1 MTPARVALIAVSLL
15 LGAPLG
21 AEPLCRVRVLLEPES
36 ATVGQQIV
44 YRLQILRQVEV
55 ESVHFTRDLGFPS
68 FRTEWLPG
76 QSPDPAIAD
85 VGDHALIF
93 EERRALFPVRAG
105 ELEIPAA
112 RLACVS
118 AAHTVE
124 VEVPAARIRVREL
137 PDTGRPAGFGG
148 VVGAVAVQAH
158 ISSERMTLGQSLAL
172 TVTVRGAANA
182 WDAAAPF
189 DPARD
194 LPGVDVYAH
203 PPETE
208 REAGRRLE
216 VRRSFSY
223 ELVPRAA
230 GAFAIPALRV
240 AYFDPERERYE
251 IAEAPALRFAVEP
264 APPAATSATTPVARA
279 KVRPTAS
286 HAGRG
291 IARLG
296 PALGIAVAL
305 LAAIAW
311 FTVAKARGRRGD
323 AMRAATPWLAEAT
336 EASTRGDPAA
346 TARALAAALRAA
358 LEVRAPGASAL
369 AAEEIAARDETS
381 LRAVADALL
390 ELDRA
395 RFAAAASR
403 VRSLDV
409 EQVRALIAS
418 L

>member
-1 MTPARVALIAVSLL
+1 MTPTRVAFVAGSLL
-15 LGAPLG
+15 VAGSSG
-21 AEPLCRVRVLLEPES
+21 AEPLCRARVLVEPDS
-36 ATVGQQIV
+36 AVVGQQIV
-44 YRLQILRQVEV
+44 YRLQILRQLEV
-55 ESVHFTRDLGFPS
+55 DSVRFTRDLGFPS
-68 FRTEWLPG
+68 FRTEWLPS

-118 AAHTVE
+118 AAQTLA
-124 VEVPAARIRVREL
+124 VEVPAAIVRVREL
-137 PDTGRPAGFGG
+137 PDAGRPAGFGG
-148 VVGAVAVQAH
+148 VVGPVALQAH
-158 ISSERMTLGQSLAL
+158 ISSERVALGQSLAL

-240 AYFDPERERYE
+240 PYFDPERERYE

-264 APPAATSATTPVARA
+264 AAPVATSAGTPVARA
-279 KVRPTAS
+279 NASPTPSDAV
-286 HAGRG
+286 RG
-291 IARLG
+291 IVRLG
-296 PALGIAVAL
+296 AVLGIAVAL

-311 FTVAKARGRRGD
+311 FAVAKLRGRRGA
-323 AMRAATPWLAEAT
+323 AMRAAEPLLAEAT
-336 EASTRGDPAA
+336 AASARGDHAA

-358 LEVRAPGASAL
+358 LEVHVPGASAL
-369 AAEEIAARDETS
+369 AAGEIAARDETS
-381 LRAVADALL
+381 LRAVAEAMGD
-390 ELDRA
+390 LDRA

-403 VRSLDV
+403 TRSLDV

>member
-1 MTPARVALIAVSLL
+1 VTRTLVAVSLL
-15 LGAPLG
+15 LGASSG
-21 AEPLCRVRVLLEPES
+21 AEPLCRTRVLLEPDS
-36 ATVGQQIV
+36 AVVGQQIV
-44 YRLQILRQVEV
+44 YRLQILRELEV
-55 ESVHFTRDLGFPS
+55 ESVRFTRDLGFPS

-118 AAHTVE
+118 AAQTAE
-124 VEVPAARIRVREL
+124 VEVPATRVRVREL
-137 PDTGRPAGFGG
+137 PSTGQPPGFGG
-148 VVGAVAVQAH
+148 VVGPVVVQAH
-158 ISSERMTLGQSLAL
+158 ISSERVALGQSLAL
-172 TVTVRGAANA
+172 SVTVRGAANA

-203 PPETE
+203 PPETD
-208 REAGRRLE
+208 REAGRRLD

-230 GAFAIPALRV
+230 GAFSIPALRV
-240 AYFDPERERYE
+240 PYFDPERERYE

-264 APPAATSATTPVARA
+264 AAAAATPAPASVARA
-279 KVRPTAS
+279 NPPSTQSQARR
-286 HAGRG
+286 RG
-291 IARLG
+291 ARLG
-296 PALGIAVAL
+296 AALLIAVVL

-311 FTVAKARGRRGD
+311 FAVAKARGRRGD
-323 AMRAATPWLAEAT
+323 AMRAAAPRLAEAT
-336 EASTRGDPAA
+336 AANERGDHAA

-358 LEVRAPGASAL
+358 LEVRVPGASAL
-369 AAEEIAARDETS
+369 AAEEIAARDERS
-381 LRAVADALL
+381 LRAVAEALV

-395 RFAAAASR
+395 RFAGAASR
-403 VRSLDV
+403 SRPLDV
-409 EQVRALIAS
+409 ERVRALIAS

>member
-1 MTPARVALIAVSLL
+1 MRVALAALAAVSLL
-15 LGAPLG
+15 PGTSSG
-21 AEPLCRVRVLLEPES
+21 AEPLCQVRVLLEPEG
-36 ATVGQQIV
+36 AVVGQQIV
-44 YRLQILRQVEV
+44 YRLQILRQIEV
-55 ESVHFTRDLGFPS
+55 ESVRFARDLGFPS

-76 QSPDPAIAD
+76 QSPDPAIAN

-118 AAHTVE
+118 AAQTVE
-124 VEVPAARIRVREL
+124 VEVPAKLVRVSEL
-137 PDTGRPAGFGG
+137 PGAGQPPEFGG
-148 VVGAVAVQAH
+148 VVGPVAVQAH
-158 ISSERMTLGQSLAL
+158 VSSERVVLGQSLAL

-194 LPGVDVYAH
+194 LPGVDVYAR

-230 GAFAIPALRV
+230 GAFSIPALRV
-240 AYFDPERERYE
+240 PYFDAERARYE
-251 IAEAPALRFAVEP
+251 IAETPALRFTVEP
-264 APPAATSATTPVARA
+264 AAPAAAATPAPVARA
-279 KVRPTAS
+279 HPPSTQALAR
-286 HAGRG
+286 RG
-291 IARLG
+291 GARLG
-296 PALGIAVAL
+296 AVLLSAVAL

-311 FTVAKARGRRGD
+311 FAVAKTRGRRG
-323 AMRAATPWLAEAT
+323 AALRAAAPRLDEAT
-336 EASTRGDPAA
+336 AASARGDHAA
-346 TARALAAALRAA
+346 TARALAAAVRAA
-358 LEVRAPGASAL
+358 LEVRVPGASAL
-369 AAEEIAARDETS
+369 AAEEMAARDDAS
-381 LRAVADALL
+381 LRAVAETLV

-409 EQVRALIAS
+409 ERVRALIAS